1 MKKID
6 VYETE
11 NARRYRV
18 SEFPFLNLINAR
30 RALINEGYLDRY
42 SSALDLVRV
51 TSEDNDRIII
61 YVKSKD
67 RAASCATLSGSII
80 MDRLRI
86 WEVYPDGE
94 Q

>member
-42 SSALDLVRV
+42 SSALDLVRASSDD
-51 TSEDNDRIII
+51 TESIII

-67 RAASCATLSGSII
+67 RAASRVTLSGSII
-80 MDRLRI
+80 MDKLRI
-86 WEVYPDGE
+86 WEEHPYGE
-94 Q
+94 